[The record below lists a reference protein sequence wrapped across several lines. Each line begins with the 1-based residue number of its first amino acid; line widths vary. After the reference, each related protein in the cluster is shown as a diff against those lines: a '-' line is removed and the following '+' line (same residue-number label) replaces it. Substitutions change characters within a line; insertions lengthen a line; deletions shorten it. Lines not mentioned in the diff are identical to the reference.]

1 MRNKIIG
8 KELVFGIVL
17 LFVGA
22 GVVSALNENSTINY
36 KPMDLG
42 NWLYVGG
49 GGLDNYTRIQDAIDN
64 ASDEDTVYV
73 FDDLSPYQENIR
85 INKKILVIGENRET
99 TIISGVTGQDHVVR
113 INSQNAE
120 INGFT
125 IKGAAGGQQD
135 GVTVYQLKGDNII
148 SNNIIKESSYG
159 INLQPTSTRTTIS
172 DNIISNNE
180 YQGVFCKGSDRNIIT
195 GNTISANGN
204 FGITMELNS
213 IQNWII
219 DNTIENNFGGIQL
232 TGSSKQNNISGN
244 QILNNDMEGIL
255 IKGLLCTA
263 NEITKNNISGN
274 KAGMKISNGGKN
286 IITSNNIKDN
296 AMKGISLSVSNENI
310 IEMNNFISNRKN
322 AGFVASFSTTWDS
335 NYWDNWIGVK
345 LNLPLFKKFPKVIRG
360 IVMRNFDT
368 NPQEEPYEI

>member
-1 MRNKIIG
+1 MRNKIIC

-22 GVVSALNENSTINY
+22 GVVSALNENSITNF
-36 KPMDLG
+36 KPMDRG

-64 ASDEDTVYV
+64 ASDGDTVYV

-85 INKKILVIGENRET
+85 INKKILVTGENRDT

-113 INSQNAE
+113 ISSKNAE

-125 IKGAAGGQQD
+125 IKGAAGGQD

-159 INLQPTSTRTTIS
+159 IYLQATSTRTTIS
-172 DNIISNNE
+172 DNIISNNDF
-180 YQGVFCKGSDRNIIT
+180 QGIFCQGSDRNVIT
-195 GNTISANGN
+195 GNTISANGK
-204 FGITMELNS
+204 FGISMELNS

-219 DNTIENNFGGIQL
+219 DNTIEDNFGGIQL

-263 NEITKNNISGN
+263 NEITYNNISGN
-274 KAGMKISNGGKN
+274 KAGLKISSSGKN
-286 IITSNNIKDN
+286 IITSNNVKDN
-296 AMKGISLSVSNENI
+296 SMKGISLSLSNDNI
-310 IEMNNFISNRKN
+310 IEMNNFIGNRKN

-345 LNLPLFKKFPKVIRG
+345 LDLPLFKKFPKVIRG

>member
-1 MRNKIIG
+1 MRKKIIC
-8 KELVFGIVL
+8 KALVFGIVL

-36 KPMDLG
+36 KPIGRG

-64 ASDEDTVYV
+64 ASDGDTVYV

-113 INSQNAE
+113 INSQNTE

-125 IKGAAGGQQD
+125 IKGAAGGQD
-135 GVTVYQLKGDNII
+135 GVTVYPLKQDNII

-159 INLQPTSTRTTIS
+159 IYLQTTSTRTTIS
-172 DNIISNNE
+172 DNIISNNDF
-180 YQGVFCKGSDRNIIT
+180 QGIFCQGSDRNVIT
-195 GNTISANGN
+195 GNTIGGNGD
-204 FGITMELNS
+204 FGISMELNS
-213 IQNWII
+213 IQNWIV
-219 DNTIENNFGGIQL
+219 DNTMQDNLGGIQL
-232 TGSSKQNNISGN
+232 TGSSSQNNISGN

-274 KAGMKISNGGKN
+274 KVGMKISSGGKN
-286 IITSNNIKDN
+286 IITSNNIMDN
-296 AMKGISLSVSNENI
+296 SNGISLSVSNNNI
-310 IEMNNFISNRKN
+310 IEMNNFIGNRKN
-322 AGFVASFSTTWDS
+322 AGFVASFGTTWDS

-345 LNLPLFKKFPKVIRG
+345 LELPLFKMFPKVIRG
-360 IVMRNFDT
+360 IVMYNFDT
-368 NPQEEPYEI
+368 NPQEEPYDI